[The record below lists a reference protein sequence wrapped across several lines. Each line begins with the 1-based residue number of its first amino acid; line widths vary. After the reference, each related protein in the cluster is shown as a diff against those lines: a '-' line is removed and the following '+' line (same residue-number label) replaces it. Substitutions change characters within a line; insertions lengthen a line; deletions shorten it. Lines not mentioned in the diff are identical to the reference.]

1 MKKLKVLKDKIS
13 VKLMLLYATIL
24 SVMPFDV
31 FAEDR
36 NVNTKYFGNK
46 QEFWGELKT
55 WYLWFM
61 GFLWFVTI
69 LMIFLAASKASA
81 KVSIAKMSGNS
92 SEYHRGLKN
101 YAQFFINLA
110 AGLAFITFLATIF
123 GAYIFFKK

>member
-81 KVSIAKMSGNS
+81 KVSIAKMSGSS

-101 YAQFFINLA
+101 YAQLFINVA
-110 AGLAFITFLATIF
+110 AGLAFITFLATIL

>member
-1 MKKLKVLKDKIS
+1 MKKLKILKDKIS

-24 SVMPFDV
+24 SIIPFDV

-61 GFLWFVTI
+61 GFLWFITI

-92 SEYHRGLKN
+92 SEYYRGLKN
-101 YAQFFINLA
+101 YAQLFINVA
-110 AGLAFITFLATIF
+110 AGLAFITFLATIL

>member
-1 MKKLKVLKDKIS
+1 
-13 VKLMLLYATIL
+13 
-24 SVMPFDV
+24 
-31 FAEDR
+31 
-36 NVNTKYFGNK
+36 
-46 QEFWGELKT
+46 
-55 WYLWFM
+55 M

-101 YAQFFINLA
+101 YAQLFINVA
-110 AGLAFITFLATIF
+110 AGLAFISFLATIL